1 MNNWNRTK
9 RTIFFLTCVYI
20 VGILGI
26 CAEVSREEILLLTP
40 LNLIFTTGMYLWS
53 NEGVGR
59 SLWKASIIVALIGFF
74 VEVAGVKTGVLFGSY
89 YYGPTLGPHLLEVPP
104 TMGVNWVLLS
114 LSSFGIFFH
123 LKWNKYL
130 KMIFASALM
139 VGLDYFIEPVAMGLD
154 FWQWEGGVVPLKNY
168 IMWFSTAAI
177 IQFILYR
184 ILPDINQK
192 TSLFVFFLQFIFFL
206 IIRFFI

>member
-26 CAEVSREEILLLTP
+26 CAEVSREQILLLTP
-40 LNLIFTTGMYLWS
+40 INLLFTTGMYLWS
-53 NEGVGR
+53 NEGIEKPLLR
-59 SLWKASIIVALIGFF
+59 ASIIVALIGFF

-104 TMGVNWVLLS
+104 TMGINWVLLS

-123 LKWNKYL
+123 LKLNKYL
-130 KMIFASALM
+130 KMIFAAALM
-139 VGLDYFIEPVAMGLD
+139 VGLDYFIEPVAMSLD

-177 IQFILYR
+177 IQYILYR

>member
-1 MNNWNRTK
+1 MNKWNRTQ
-9 RTIFFLTCVYI
+9 RSIFFLTCVYI
-20 VGILGI
+20 VGTFGI
-26 CAEVSREEILLLTP
+26 CAEVSREQILLLTP
-40 LNLIFTTGMYLWS
+40 INLLFTTGMYLWS
-53 NEGVGR
+53 NEGFEKPLLR
-59 SLWKASIIVALIGFF
+59 ASITVALIGFF

-89 YYGPTLGPHLLEVPP
+89 YYGPTLGPHILEVPP

-130 KMIFASALM
+130 KMILAAALM

-154 FWQWEGGVVPLKNY
+154 FWQWEGDIVPFKNY
-168 IMWFSTAAI
+168 VMWFSTAAI
-177 IQFILYR
+177 IQYILYR

-192 TSLFVFFLQFIFFL
+192 TSLFVFSLQFVFFL